1 MVLGVSGY
9 TYKVIISKE
18 KMSCACIDFKTKKRT
33 CKHLYFIVCRIAD
46 NLELL
51 KKMNDNPKLTKKFYI
66 NLDNLKI

>member
-1 MVLGVSGY
+1 
-9 TYKVIISKE
+9 
-18 KMSCACIDFKTKKRT
+18 MSCSCIDFKTKKRT

-46 NLELL
+46 NLDLL